1 LITQSPLECPTHA
14 FKRLVIMVIK
24 TQCITLTEDNFQAQV
39 LEIRVP
45 VLVDCW
51 ASWCSSFQWIN
62 PLFEKLEIA
71 FAGQIVIGRL
81 NVATSD
87 KLAAQYGI
95 RAVPTLL
102 LFQDGYLLERMIGS
116 ISEQDLTRKLDAML
130 AAQTLGSRS
139 EQACARELNTI
150 FPVRNSSRSRIAC
163 L

>member
-1 LITQSPLECPTHA
+1 MTRSPLAFPIYT

-62 PLFEKLEIA
+62 PIFEKLDIA

-81 NVATSD
+81 NVATSE
-87 KLAAQYGI
+87 KLAARYGI

-102 LFQDGYLLERMIGS
+102 LFQDGCLLERMIGS
-116 ISEQDLTRKLDAML
+116 VSEQDLTRKLDAML
-130 AAQTLGSRS
+130 SPKMIGSRS
-139 EQACARELNTI
+139 EQAFAKKLDTI
-150 FPVRNSSRSRIAC
+150 LPVRNSSRSRIAC